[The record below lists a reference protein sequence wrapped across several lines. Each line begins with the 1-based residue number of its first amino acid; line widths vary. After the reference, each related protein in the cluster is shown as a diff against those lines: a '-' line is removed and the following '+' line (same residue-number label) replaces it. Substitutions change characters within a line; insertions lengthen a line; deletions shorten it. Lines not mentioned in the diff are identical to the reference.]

1 MRKMHQNLTQI
12 NVCFLFIYKVIIVF
26 NNLVYVLENKDSNSK
41 DDIRKLSQ
49 LFKKSNIEDALKYFS
64 NIS

>member
-12 NVCFLFIYKVIIVF
+12 NVRFLFIYKVIIVF

-49 LFKKSNIEDALKYFS
+49 LFKNSNIEDALKYFS